1 MEIYM
6 NLARIA
12 LLLTLCLAD
21 GFLLLKMSPASAAE
35 LLASVAPPP
44 LRDENPG
51 HARDGYVW
59 APGHWDWNGQAYRW
73 VSGSWIV
80 EHGKA
85 RWIADQWE
93 PTGSQWRF
101 VPGHWER

>member
-1 MEIYM
+1 MDM

-12 LLLTLCLAD
+12 LLMAVSLAD
-21 GFLLLKMSPASAAE
+21 GIMLLRMGSAAAAE
-35 LLASVAPPP
+35 LVTDLAPPP
-44 LRDENPG
+44 LRAENPG
-51 HARDGYVW
+51 HPRDGYVW
-59 APGHWDWNGQAYRW
+59 APGHWDWNGQSYRW

-80 EHGKA
+80 EHGRA

-93 PTGSQWRF
+93 PMGSQWRY